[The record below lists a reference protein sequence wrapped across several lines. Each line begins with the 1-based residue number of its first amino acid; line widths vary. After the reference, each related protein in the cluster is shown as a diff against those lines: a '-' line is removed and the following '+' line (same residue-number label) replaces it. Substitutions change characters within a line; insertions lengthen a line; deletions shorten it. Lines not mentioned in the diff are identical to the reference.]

1 MARFRSQNQ
10 SRFQFK
16 SSGQQLSTKLKHK
29 RDLEFEKLIGIKT
42 PLELGT
48 GRDGMFKM
56 HKSLKDQ
63 IRDNFKNMLMTNHG
77 DRLGVYNFGA
87 NLSEL
92 SFEMASDDIEQEAL
106 SRINSAI
113 SRHMPFISMNSFD
126 AFTEY
131 EDNESTAKIG
141 IRVNYSIPR
150 LGVSNQQIEV
160 ILRVAG

>member
-10 SRFQFK
+10 NRFQFK
-16 SSGQQLSTKLKHK
+16 SSGQQLSTELKYA
-29 RDLEFEKLIGIKT
+29 RDLDYEKLIGIKT
-42 PLELGT
+42 PLELGS

-63 IRDNFKNMLMTNHG
+63 VKDNFKNMIMTNHG
-77 DRLGVYNFGA
+77 DRLGSYNYGA

-92 SFEMASDDIEQEAL
+92 SFEMASDDIEQQAL

-113 SRHMPFISMNSFD
+113 GRHMPYIVLNSFA
-126 AFTEY
+126 AFTDH
-131 EDNESTAKIG
+131 EDNKHTAKIG

-150 LGVSNQQIEV
+150 LGVSNEHVEV